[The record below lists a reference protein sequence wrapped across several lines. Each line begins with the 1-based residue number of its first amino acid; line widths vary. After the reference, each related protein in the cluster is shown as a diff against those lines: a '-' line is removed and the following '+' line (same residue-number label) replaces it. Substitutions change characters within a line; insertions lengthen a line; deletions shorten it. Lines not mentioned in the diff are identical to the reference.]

1 MKTCSGKA
9 SNVLGWLLRG
19 AAIAGCCL
27 AAPSALAKSTSVLPR
42 DHARQF
48 VDRFNAAD
56 DEYVVNLI
64 PNKDAAAWI
73 ADQAPRFD
81 CPSTRF
87 VETYYFRWWTLRKH
101 IKQTPEGRV
110 LTEFITPVS
119 HAGAYNTISCA
130 LGHHIAEAR
139 WLRDQAVLDEYIR
152 FWLRGSPEGGPQ
164 PHLHKFSSWLAA
176 AINERR
182 LTTGDDD
189 FAVDLLDDLVADYE
203 QWETERQLPSG
214 LFWQHDVK
222 DGMEESISGGR
233 RVKNIRPT
241 INSYMVGN
249 AEAIAVVAELADR
262 QELAVSYRGKA
273 SKLRE
278 LAIDAMWDPEAEFFK
293 VRLENG
299 EVSDAREAIGY
310 IPWLFGVANERHA
323 AAWQQ
328 TQDRQGFWAPRG
340 LTTAERRHPEF
351 RTHGTGTCEW
361 DGAVWP
367 FATSQTLGAMANVLR
382 GPKQSY
388 VTRRDYF
395 EHLLRYADAHQKDG
409 AAYIGEYHDEI
420 TGDWLITGPK
430 ERRSRYYNHS
440 TFCDL
445 VITGL
450 VGVIPMNDDRIEVS
464 PLLPEDAWD
473 WFCLDGLP
481 YRGRELTIMWDRSG
495 TMYGRGPG
503 LTLLCNG
510 KPLAH
515 SKTLAPLAAQL
526 PPPEDKAS
534 NP

>member
-9 SNVLGWLLRG
+9 SNGFGWRRCAVL
-19 AAIAGCCL
+19 AIGIL
-27 AAPSALAKSTSVLPR
+27 STNTATAEDATVLPL
-42 DHARQF
+42 DHSHQF
-48 VDRFNAAD
+48 VERLNAAD

-64 PNKDAAAWI
+64 PNADAAAWI
-73 ADQAPRFD
+73 ADKAPRFD

-87 VETYYFRWWTLRKH
+87 VETFYFRWWTLRKH
-101 IKQTPEGRV
+101 IKQTPDGRV

-119 HAGAYNTISCA
+119 HAGAHNTISCA

-139 WLRDQAVLDEYIR
+139 WLRDQSLLDEYLH
-152 FWLRGSPEGGPQ
+152 FWLRGGPIAGPQ

-176 AINERR
+176 AINQRR
-182 LTTGDDD
+182 LATGDDA
-189 FAVDLLDDLVADYE
+189 FATDLLDDLVADYE
-203 QWETERQLPSG
+203 RWEDERQLPSG

-233 RVKNIRPT
+233 RVQNIRPT

-249 AEAIAVVAELADR
+249 AEAIAELARLAGRDDLAHTY
-262 QELAVSYRGKA
+262 QQKTETLKALAV
-273 SKLRE
+273 E
-278 LAIDAMWDPEAEFFK
+278 AMWDSEAKCFK

-299 EVSDAREAIGY
+299 ELSGAREEIGY
-310 IPWLFGVANERHA
+310 IPWLFGLATDEHAVA
-323 AAWQQ
+323 WKQ
-328 TQDRQGFWAPRG
+328 TQDREGFWAPRG

-351 RTHGTGTCEW
+351 RSHGVGTCEW

-367 FATSQTLGAMANVLR
+367 FATSQTLGGMANVLR
-382 GPKQSY
+382 GPEQPY

-395 EHLLRYADAHQKDG
+395 EHLLRYAESHHKDG
-409 AAYIGEYHDEI
+409 AAYIGEYHDEV

-450 VGVIPMNDDRIEVS
+450 VGVTPMDGDQIRVS
-464 PLLPEDAWD
+464 PLLPEDSWD

-481 YRGRELTIMWDRSG
+481 YRGRELTVVWDRAG
-495 TMYGRGPG
+495 TMYGLKPG
-503 LTLLCNG
+503 LTLLCDG
-510 KPLAH
+510 EVLAH
-515 SKTLAPLAAQL
+515 ADTLTELNAQL
-526 PPPEDKAS
+526 PPKAAKDRT
-534 NP
+534 P